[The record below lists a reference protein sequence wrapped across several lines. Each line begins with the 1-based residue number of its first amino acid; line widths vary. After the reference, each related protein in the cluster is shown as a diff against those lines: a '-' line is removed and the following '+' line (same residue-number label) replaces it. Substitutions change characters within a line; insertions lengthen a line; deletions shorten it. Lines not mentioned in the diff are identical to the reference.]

1 MTTTGTAAP
10 RLARGRPRSSFPGR
24 SATAYHRPGDLT
36 PRGGSRFPGGPLKVT
51 MLAATALTFGA
62 VSVAAASSDC
72 GTWQTIAVF
81 LLGVV
86 LPQPHRFVQ
95 KDGPGGEE

>member
-1 MTTTGTAAP
+1 
-10 RLARGRPRSSFPGR
+10 
-24 SATAYHRPGDLT
+24 
-36 PRGGSRFPGGPLKVT
+36 